1 VQTWTSTSAAS
12 KAQADE
18 PAGSLNVPLAVA
30 AFVML
35 TAKAPDATLKVRLG
49 WSVRLAAVGPSLSS
63 LKEPGPGELVAVVGD
78 RE

>member
-1 VQTWTSTSAAS
+1 
-12 KAQADE
+12 
-18 PAGSLNVPLAVA
+18 LNVPLAVA